1 MLQIPDLFTFLML
14 HGYTAM
20 GHSSFFNEIYTAK
33 VLRGSEKSPELW
45 DEVEAITTWL
55 RYLLLFLVQA
65 RAIHTELAGL

>member
-1 MLQIPDLFTFLML
+1 
-14 HGYTAM
+14 M

-55 RYLLLFLVQA
+55 CYLLLFLVQA
-65 RAIHTELAGL
+65 RGIHTELAGL